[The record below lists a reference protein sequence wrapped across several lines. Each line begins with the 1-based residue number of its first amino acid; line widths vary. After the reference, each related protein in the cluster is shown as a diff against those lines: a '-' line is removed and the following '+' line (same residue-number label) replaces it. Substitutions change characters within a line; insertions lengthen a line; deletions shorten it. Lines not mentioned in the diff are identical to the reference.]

1 MKESMQKVR
10 ELEKQLFGYSYAMRV
25 IDFDSET
32 VAPEDGND
40 GRAEAMEFLSRQS
53 FDLLVNEAGM
63 TLIVR
68 TTKPL
73 VTLDIRRQPMVV
85 AFQEHLLRRADAA
98 GFGSAHKERVRKE
111 LRSLLQR
118 LSAPRRG

>member
-1 MKESMQKVR
+1 
-10 ELEKQLFGYSYAMRV
+10 
-25 IDFDSET
+25 
-32 VAPEDGND
+32 
-40 GRAEAMEFLSRQS
+40 
-53 FDLLVNEAGM
+53 M

>member
-40 GRAEAMEFLSRQS
+40 DGEGTAP
-53 FDLLVNEAGM
+53 
-63 TLIVR
+63 T
-68 TTKPL
+68 
-73 VTLDIRRQPMVV
+73 
-85 AFQEHLLRRADAA
+85 AA
-98 GFGSAHKERVRKE
+98 PDDKKDEE
-111 LRSLLQR
+111 ET
-118 LSAPRRG
+118 